1 MKKSAGVTVAGILA
15 IVGSVGFLAFGSFAI
30 LAGIMLQAN
39 PDLIPRQQG
48 IPTATFPIPAVLFM
62 ESVVLF
68 ALGIFGITA
77 AIGLLRLRNWARI
90 SFAIFGG
97 VLCPLSV
104 LSVLGTLMAMFVLPR
119 IVPPDPNIPPGLLTV
134 LFGFYLVFELLV
146 GALAAWWVVYFT
158 RRKVKEQFMT
168 PAEAGLPR
176 RGPLSITIIA
186 WLLAVSGGLSIL
198 YLPFSIPIVLFG
210 IVFHGWMARILL
222 LAFAGVGVLAGAGML
237 RWRPQA
243 HSLAVGFYVFALI
256 NLLSYFVIPGAIAR
270 MSEGMMELMPQF
282 QTPPVLPN
290 DMLYR
295 FGLLVGLLG
304 TGVALWFLVT
314 RRKAFLEA
322 CKTPVEAIR
331 VSNAPLSS

>member
-1 MKKSAGVTVAGILA
+1 MKKSAGVTVSGILA
-15 IVGSVGFLAFGSFAI
+15 ILGSVGFLAFGSFAI

-62 ESVVLF
+62 ESVVF
-68 ALGIFGITA
+68 FGLGIFGITA

-97 VLCPLSV
+97 VLCPLCV

-134 LFGFYLVFELLV
+134 LFGFYLIFELLV

-222 LAFAGVGVLAGAGML
+222 LAFAGG
-237 RWRPQA
+237 RRPGG
-243 HSLAVGFYVFALI
+243 HWH
-256 NLLSYFVIPGAIAR
+256 
-270 MSEGMMELMPQF
+270 
-282 QTPPVLPN
+282 
-290 DMLYR
+290 
-295 FGLLVGLLG
+295 
-304 TGVALWFLVT
+304 VALEASGTFACRGILYLRVDKPAFVFCHPARHRANE
-314 RRKAFLEA
+314 RRHDGADAAVPNFS
-322 CKTPVEAIR
+322 TF
-331 VSNAPLSS
+331 S